1 MLSITIGNKPLLTDK
16 NFSCRISVKNPFFMF
31 DEIRGPL
38 AADISLPVEGNRQQL
53 KNPNQVTKRASQNDR
68 HFAGAKLLHFGLP
81 LVVGD
86 FVVTGAKGSIDGWIQ
101 NQVGKM
107 GEELREK
114 NLTELDFGD
123 DKNFVNKPT
132 FDPDS
137 DEWCTIR
144 LMNRGFWKDKGR
156 MVEGADG
163 SDVEEL
169 TNKFESVAGFFV
181 NKTITGGVLSAAGTD
196 GVAVVSPFPFL
207 HRLIDTLLRKN
218 GFYISDNFLKLD
230 ADLKTLCL
238 YHNYNILK
246 DTSTL
251 EDKSFGLFNFFTGTE
266 QQLNLTAIS
275 ASTWDLA
282 AFNIHD
288 LLPDIDVK
296 SLLLS
301 VQNTFNNFFWFNNNR
316 TVQIIDRE
324 SVLKGEPFD
333 LSKYRVSEWRVGER
347 KDVTLKFSWEH
358 DGNDSAFN
366 ELWEELDD
374 KRDKILDSVNSYE
387 DLKSVLLPKNEGDIR
402 LVINENT
409 YYEYGWF
416 TVSELTNGAVDSET
430 VIKSWKPVS
439 VGLQNYFFNDGDKDQ
454 EEIKSDF
461 STLRMAADGYPVA
474 YQNGNSKTF
483 SSIREAFSPRLLF
496 YQGNNTGGD
505 ESASGKKFDW
515 KGDAGFVYNRY
526 RLTAPFLAGRLP
538 IEADFRLPSR
548 ILHYLMNNIYQKMK
562 DSECEFLIEQLDADP
577 GPDEET
583 LVQIQAFKVEDN
595 FWAFNP
601 GVVPG
606 GGDGTEQTL
615 VPKFVGVNQY
625 GKPYLVDENGD
636 FKTTSVFGDISTA
649 DLAHHCCVDYDPDN
663 KQLFVGGNYGYVH
676 IYDLSSGIRMQSVR
690 ALATSDSISGIRVTN
705 GRVFIGINN
714 QRSYCTFPLGD
725 FNGYSTAEWTR
736 IVDGNNG
743 QVCYTIRDF
752 LYHNGYYYMCGAAGE
767 VCRCNEGPVIGSFP
781 IEIHDIS
788 IQFTRM
794 TQTDSHLYVFGRED
808 RHLIASKQSGLENV
822 DEFDYDN
829 DIGSRHPV
837 TLHAF
842 PNGDDVICL
851 LDGFSYS
858 VMVLTGGPDNQTR
871 IGIGGYAVGVTKAG
885 GEVFVSRGSLDYKS
899 GHLWKLTGT
908 ENEYLFP
915 LPDCISI
922 YGY

>member
-1 MLSITIGNKPLLTDK
+1 
-16 NFSCRISVKNPFFMF
+16 MF

-38 AADISLPVEGNRQQL
+38 ATDISLPVEGNRQQL
-53 KNPNQVTKRASQNDR
+53 KNPNQVTKRAQQNDR

-86 FVVTGAKGSIDGWIQ
+86 FVVTGAKGKIEGWIQ
-101 NQVGKM
+101 NNVGKM

-123 DKNFVNKPT
+123 DKNFVNKAT

-156 MVEGADG
+156 MVEAEDG
-163 SDVEEL
+163 TDVEEL
-169 TNKFESVAGFFV
+169 TNKFEAAAGFFV
-181 NKTITGGVLSAAGTD
+181 NQNATGGVLTTADVD
-196 GVAVVSPFPFL
+196 GAAVVSPYPFL
-207 HRLIDTLLRKN
+207 HWLIDTLLRRN

-251 EDKSFGLFNFFTGTE
+251 EQQTFNLVNFFTGTQE
-266 QQLNLTAIS
+266 QLDLNAIS

-296 SLLLS
+296 KLLLS
-301 VQNTFNNFFWFNNNR
+301 TQNTFNTFFWWNNNR

-324 SVLKGEPFD
+324 AALKGEPFD

-358 DGNDSAFN
+358 DSNDSAFN

-374 KRDKILDSVNSYE
+374 KRDKILESVNSHE
-387 DLKSVLLPKNEGDIR
+387 DLNSILLPKEEGDIR
-402 LVINENT
+402 LVLNENT

-416 TVSELTNGAVDSET
+416 TISELTNGAVDSET
-430 VIKSWKPVS
+430 VVKSWKRVS
-439 VGLQNYFFNDGDKDQ
+439 IGLQNYFFNDGDKDQ
-454 EEIKSDF
+454 EEIKSHF
-461 STLRMAADGYPVA
+461 STLRMASEGYPVA

-505 ESASGKKFDW
+505 ESTSGKKFDW
-515 KGDAGFVYNRY
+515 KGDSGFVYNRF
-526 RLTAPFLAGRLP
+526 RLTAPFLAGLLP

-548 ILHYLMNNIYQKMK
+548 ILHYVMNNIYQKMK
-562 DSECEFLIEQLDADP
+562 DSECEFMIDQLDGDP
-577 GPDEET
+577 GPEEET

-606 GGDGTEQTL
+606 GGDGTEQNL

-625 GKPYLVDENGD
+625 GKPYLIDENGQ

-649 DLAHHCCVDYDPDN
+649 DYAHHCCVDYDSAS

-676 IYDLSSGIRMQSVR
+676 IYDLSDGIKMQSIRVHD
-690 ALATSDSISGIRVTN
+690 TTESVSGIRVVN
-705 GRVFIGINN
+705 GKVLAGINN
-714 QRSYCTFPLGD
+714 QRSYRWFNQDNFDNYSAAVISGVVNGD
-725 FNGYSTAEWTR
+725 NGE
-736 IVDGNNG
+736 VG
-743 QVCYTIRDF
+743 YTIRDF
-752 LYHNGYYYMCGAAGE
+752 EYYNGYYYMCSKVGE
-767 VCRCNEGPVIGSFP
+767 ITRSSDLVTNNNEIL
-781 IEIHDIS
+781 DIDVD
-788 IQFTRM
+788 FTRM
-794 TQTDSHLYVFGRED
+794 AQTDSRLYAFALED
-808 RHLIASKQSGLENV
+808 RQVTALKTDPTIWS
-822 DEFDYDN
+822 DFDYSN
-829 DIGSRHPV
+829 DVGSRHPQ
-837 TLHAF
+837 TLEAL

-851 LDGFSYS
+851 LDGFTHS
-858 VMVLTGGPDNQTR
+858 VMILTGGPATQTR
-871 IGIGGYAVGVTKAG
+871 IGIGGYAMGAAKAG
-885 GEVFVSRGSLDYKS
+885 GEIFLANGSLNQTSSDLYK
-899 GHLWKLTGT
+899 LVGT
-908 ENEYLFP
+908 VPQYQFK
-915 LPDCISI
+915 LPDCMSI